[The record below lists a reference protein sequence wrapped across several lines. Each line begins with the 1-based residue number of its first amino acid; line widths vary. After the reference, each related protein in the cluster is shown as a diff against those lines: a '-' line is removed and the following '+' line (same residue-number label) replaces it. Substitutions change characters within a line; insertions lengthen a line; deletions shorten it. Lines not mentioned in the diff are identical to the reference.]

1 MAKEK
6 TVALIYDFD
15 KTLAISDMQNFKF
28 IENLGMTVDEFWGL
42 TSEFCNDNHCERI
55 LGYLFVMMRECKKKG
70 IDLTDHEKICLC
82 DAVRVIS
89 TYEHLDYFQKCNREE
104 SEALKDD
111 EPAE

>member
-1 MAKEK
+1 MIDLNSIPIKSYPYDEI
-6 TVALIYDFD
+6 VAVLRNLI
-15 KTLAISDMQNFKF
+15 
-28 IENLGMTVDEFWGL
+28 E
-42 TSEFCNDNHCERI
+42 
-55 LGYLFVMMRECKKKG
+55 KG

-89 TYEHLDYFQKCNREE
+89 TYEHLDYFQKYNREE